1 MPATYTYKAR
11 DKSGKVITGS
21 LMADNEGLVLNRLRE
36 MGHTPLEVGKQKKSM
51 NLEINLHPGRVKLKV
66 MSVFSRQFATMINAG
81 LPILRALAILADQTD
96 NTELRKILTQV
107 RLDVEQGASLSQAM
121 QKHPGAFNNL
131 YILNSRSRL
140 RLRSNCAAGLSPR

>member
-11 DKSGKVITGS
+11 DKAGKVITGS

-81 LPILRALAILADQTD
+81 LPILRAMAILADQTD
-96 NTELRKILTQV
+96 NKELEEDPHAGSARRRTGV
-107 RLDVEQGASLSQAM
+107 VA
-121 QKHPGAFNNL
+121 
-131 YILNSRSRL
+131 L
-140 RLRSNCAAGLSPR
+140 RGHAEAPRRIQQPVYRDGPLGRDRR